1 MRNLQAAASRFFK
14 FYRAHCVAHDPDTL
28 FNLLNA
34 AHSLSDRLKKDVG
47 EDFYHL
53 DEFIALKALRNFFH
67 HHVELQNEVK
77 LIPISEEMPIFS
89 DLLLLCL
96 VPRDLVARAIAEE
109 KREDNRL
116 RIERGLKLYGNVA
129 NINPAIFNFAVHA
142 FEIVS
147 ALGVPVEGEE
157 WEHFADSYN
166 CEERDGHCHFVT
178 GDIVC
183 RAGDVE
189 AVIEAICANNN

>member
-1 MRNLQAAASRFFK
+1 MRNLQAAASRFFR
-14 FYRAHCVAHDPDTL
+14 FYRGHCEAHDLDTL

-34 AHSLSDRLKKDVG
+34 AHSLNDRLKKDVG

-67 HHVELQNEVK
+67 HAVELQSEVK
-77 LIPISEEMPIFS
+77 LIPISEEMPITS
-89 DLLLLCL
+89 DLPLLCL

-109 KREDNRL
+109 RKDNRP

-129 NINPAIFNFAVHA
+129 NINPAIFNFAVHV
-142 FEIVS
+142 FEKVS
-147 ALGVPVEGEE
+147 VLGVPVEGAE
-157 WEHFADSYN
+157 WELFADSYN

-178 GDIVC
+178 GDIAC

-189 AVIEAICANNN
+189 AVIEAICA